1 MTSRRARRTLLGAIG
16 AGLVAPRLVFAQ
28 ATKKV
33 SVVVLFAGEEE
44 DDEPATRVFFDEM
57 RRLGWAEGVNIAYE
71 RLHGRGTRE
80 YMEGL
85 AKSAASSNPDLIYA
99 TATSIALTVV
109 KESDSVP
116 VVFTAASDPVA
127 AGLVASL
134 ARPGGNATGAYQ
146 APGDAVQKRLELVRQ
161 AFPHLKRI
169 GVLLDRRSV
178 DYARQKSAHQDAARL
193 TGLELAVVE
202 FTNYEAVAKH
212 LANFRRDG
220 IVGVE
225 LTPSVTL
232 LARRREV
239 AEAALRNRIALI
251 GHRVE
256 WAEAGAVLS
265 YGADVADAL
274 RRSAAIA
281 DRILKGARPANTPVQ
296 LATKFEMVVNQRSA
310 KALGLAIPPEVLR
323 RADRVIE

>member
-1 MTSRRARRTLLGAIG
+1 MTTRRKLLGALG
-16 AGLVAPRLVFAQ
+16 AGLIVPQLAFAQ
-28 ATKKV
+28 AARKV
-33 SVVVLFAGEEE
+33 TVLFAGEEE
-44 DDEPATRVFFDEM
+44 DDEPATRAFFDEM
-57 RRLGWAEGVNIAYE
+57 RRLGWSEGVNIAYE

-85 AKSAASSNPDLIYA
+85 ARSAASSNPDLIYA
-99 TATSIALTVV
+99 TTTSIALAVV
-109 KESDSVP
+109 KENDSVP

-127 AGLVASL
+127 AGLAASL

-146 APGDAVQKRLELVRQ
+146 APGDVVQKRLGLVRQ

-169 GVLLDRRSV
+169 GLLLDRRSV
-178 DYARQKSAHQDAARL
+178 DYARQKTVHQHAARV

-212 LANFRRDG
+212 LANYRREG
-220 IVGVE
+220 ITGVV

-239 AEAALRNRIALI
+239 GEAALRNRIALI

-256 WAEAGAVLS
+256 WAEAGAVMT

-281 DRILKGARPANTPVQ
+281 DRILKGARPADTPVQ
-296 LATKFEMVVNQRSA
+296 QATKFELVVNQRSA
-310 KALGLAIPPEVLR
+310 KALGLAVAEEILR
-323 RADRVIE
+323 RADRVID

>member
-1 MTSRRARRTLLGAIG
+1 MTGRRARRTLLGAIG
-16 AGLVAPRLVFAQ
+16 AGLIVPQLAFAQ
-28 ATKKV
+28 AARKV
-33 SVVVLFAGEEE
+33 TVLFAGEEE

-57 RRLGWAEGVNIAYE
+57 RRRGWAEGVNIEYE

-85 AKSAASSNPDLIYA
+85 ARSAVSSNPDLIYA
-99 TATSIALTVV
+99 STTSIALAVV
-109 KESDSVP
+109 KESDTVP
-116 VVFTAASDPVA
+116 VVFTA
-127 AGLVASL
+127 ASL

-146 APGDAVQKRLELVRQ
+146 ASGDVVQKRLELVRQ

-178 DYARQKSAHQDAARL
+178 DYARQKTVHQDAARL
-193 TGLELAVVE
+193 TGLGLAVVE

-220 IVGVE
+220 IAGVG

-239 AEAALRNRIALI
+239 VEAALRNRIALI
-251 GHRVE
+251 AHRVE

-274 RRSAAIA
+274 RRTAAIA
-281 DRILKGARPANTPVQ
+281 DRILKGARPAVTPVQ
-296 LATKFEMVVNQRSA
+296 QATKFELVVNQRSA
-310 KALGLAIPPEVLR
+310 KALGLVVAQEVLSH
-323 RADRVIE
+323 ADRVID

>member
-1 MTSRRARRTLLGAIG
+1 MTNRRELLGALG
-16 AGLVAPRLVFAQ
+16 AGLIAPQLVFAQ
-28 ATKKV
+28 GARKI

-44 DDEPATRVFFDEM
+44 DDELAARAFFDEM
-57 RRLGWAEGVNIAYE
+57 RRLGWAEGVNISYE

-85 AKSAASSNPDLIYA
+85 ARSAASSRPDLIYA
-99 TATSIALTVV
+99 TATSIALAVV
-109 KESDSVP
+109 KENDSVP

-146 APGDAVQKRLELVRQ
+146 APGDVVQKRLELARQ
-161 AFPHLKRI
+161 ALPRLKRI
-169 GVLLDRRSV
+169 GVLFDRRSV
-178 DYARQKSAHQDAARL
+178 DYARQKTVHQDAARL

-212 LANFRRDG
+212 LANFRRAG
-220 IVGVE
+220 IVGVA
-225 LTPSVTL
+225 LTPSVTM

-239 AEAALRNRIALI
+239 VEAALRNKIALI

-256 WAEAGAVLS
+256 WAEAGAVMT

-281 DRILKGARPANTPVQ
+281 DRVLKGARPADTPVQ
-296 LATKFEMVVNQRSA
+296 QASKFELVVNQRSA
-310 KALGLAIPPEVLR
+310 KALGLAVAEKVLH

>member
-1 MTSRRARRTLLGAIG
+1 MKRSMTRRALLGALG
-16 AGLVAPRLVFAQ
+16 AGLIAPQLVFSQ
-28 ATKKV
+28 AARKV
-33 SVVVLFAGEEE
+33 TVLFAGEEE
-44 DDEPATRVFFDEM
+44 DDEPATRAFFDEM
-57 RRLGWAEGVNIAYE
+57 RRLGWSEGVNIAYE

-85 AKSAASSNPDLIYA
+85 ARAAASSNPDLIYA
-99 TATSIALTVV
+99 TTTSIALAVV
-109 KESDSVP
+109 KENDSVP

-127 AGLVASL
+127 AGLAASL

-146 APGDAVQKRLELVRQ
+146 APGDVVQKRLGLVRQ

-169 GVLLDRRSV
+169 GLLLDRRSV
-178 DYARQKSAHQDAARL
+178 DYARQKTVHQDAARL
-193 TGLELAVVE
+193 TGLVLAAVE

-212 LANFRRDG
+212 LANYRREG
-220 IVGVE
+220 ITGVG

-239 AEAALRNRIALI
+239 GEAALRNRIALI

-256 WAEAGAVLS
+256 WAEAGAVMT

-274 RRSAAIA
+274 RRTAAIA
-281 DRILKGARPANTPVQ
+281 DRILKGARPAVTPVQ
-296 LATKFEMVVNQRSA
+296 QATKFELVINQRSA
-310 KALGLAIPPEVLR
+310 KALGLVVAQEVLSH
-323 RADRVIE
+323 ADRVID

>member
-1 MTSRRARRTLLGAIG
+1 MTTRRKLLGALG
-16 AGLVAPRLVFAQ
+16 AGLIVPQLAFAQ
-28 ATKKV
+28 TARKV
-33 SVVVLFAGEEE
+33 TVLFAGEEE
-44 DDEPATRVFFDEM
+44 DDEPATRAFFDEM
-57 RRLGWAEGVNIAYE
+57 RRLGWSEGVNIAYE

-85 AKSAASSNPDLIYA
+85 ARSAASSEPDLIYA
-99 TATSIALTVV
+99 TTTSIALAVV
-109 KESDSVP
+109 KENDTVP

-127 AGLVASL
+127 AGLAASL

-146 APGDAVQKRLELVRQ
+146 ASGDVVQKRLELVRQ

-178 DYARQKSAHQDAARL
+178 DYARQKTVHQDAARL
-193 TGLELAVVE
+193 TGLGLAVVE

-220 IVGVE
+220 IAGVG

-239 AEAALRNRIALI
+239 VEAALRNRIALI
-251 GHRVE
+251 AHRVE

-274 RRSAAIA
+274 RRTAAIA
-281 DRILKGARPANTPVQ
+281 DRILKGARPADTPVQ
-296 LATKFEMVVNQRSA
+296 RATKFELVVNRRSA
-310 KALGLAIPPEVLR
+310 KALGLAVPQEVLR
-323 RADRVIE
+323 RADRVID

>member
-1 MTSRRARRTLLGAIG
+1 MTTRRALLGSLG
-16 AGLVAPRLVFAQ
+16 AGLIASQLVFAQ

-33 SVVVLFAGEEE
+33 SVVVLFPGEEE

-99 TATSIALTVV
+99 TTTSIALAVV

-134 ARPGGNATGAYQ
+134 KRPGGNATGAYQ
-146 APGDAVQKRLELVRQ
+146 APGDVVQKRLELVRQ
-161 AFPHLKRI
+161 AFPQLKRI
-169 GVLLDRRSV
+169 GILLDRRSV
-178 DYARQKSAHQDAARL
+178 DYARQKTVHQDAARRA
-193 TGLELAVVE
+193 GLELAVVE

-212 LANFRRDG
+212 LANFRREG
-220 IVGVE
+220 IVGVV

-256 WAEAGAVLS
+256 WADAGAVMS

-281 DRILKGARPANTPVQ
+281 DRILKGARPADTPVQ

-310 KALGLAIPPEVLR
+310 KALGLAVPEEVLR
-323 RADRVIE
+323 RADRVID

>member
-1 MTSRRARRTLLGAIG
+1 MTKRRELLGALG
-16 AGLVAPRLVFAQ
+16 AGLIAPQLVFAQ
-28 ATKKV
+28 ARKV
-33 SVVVLFAGEEE
+33 TVVVLFAGEED
-44 DDEPATRVFFDEM
+44 DDELATRMFFDEM
-57 RRLGWAEGVNIAYE
+57 RRLGWAERVNIDYQ
-71 RLHGRGTRE
+71 RLHGKGTRE

-85 AKSAASSNPDLIYA
+85 ARSAAGSKPDLIYA
-99 TATSIALTVV
+99 TTTGIALAVV
-109 KESDSVP
+109 KENDSVP

-146 APGDAVQKRLELVRQ
+146 QAAGDLLPKRLELVRQ
-161 AFPHLKRI
+161 AFPFFKRI

-178 DYARQKSAHQDAARL
+178 DYARQKSAHQEAARL
-193 TGLELAVVE
+193 TGLELQLVE

-212 LANFRRDG
+212 LANFRRAG

-239 AEAALRNRIALI
+239 GEAALRNRIALV

-256 WAEAGAVLS
+256 WAEAGAVMT
-265 YGADVADAL
+265 YGADVAEAL
-274 RRSAAIA
+274 RLSAAIA
-281 DRILKGARPANTPVQ
+281 DRILKGARPADTPVRK
-296 LATKFEMVVNQRSA
+296 ASKFELVFNQRSA
-310 KALGLAIPPEVLR
+310 KALGLAVAGEVLR

>member
-1 MTSRRARRTLLGAIG
+1 MTKRRELLGALG
-16 AGLVAPRLVFAQ
+16 AGLIAPRLVFAQ
-28 ATKKV
+28 AGRKV

-57 RRLGWAEGVNIAYE
+57 RRLGWAEGANIAYD

-85 AKSAASSNPDLIYA
+85 AKSAASGKPDLIYA
-99 TATSIALTVV
+99 TATSIALAVV

-116 VVFTAASDPVA
+116 VVFTASSDPVA
-127 AGLVASL
+127 AGLVVSL

-161 AFPHLKRI
+161 AFPRLKRI

-178 DYARQKSAHQDAARL
+178 DYARQKTVHQDTARL

-220 IVGVE
+220 IVAVE

-239 AEAALRNRIALI
+239 AEAALRNRIALV

-274 RRSAAIA
+274 RRSAVIA
-281 DRILKGARPANTPVQ
+281 DRILKGARPADTPVQ

-310 KALGLAIPPEVLR
+310 KALGLAVAEEVLR